1 MKLATETQTC
11 SSSEECILQLP
22 FGLIG
27 LPKLTTFAFA
37 PIENSWPF
45 MSMNWVGN
53 KRMNFVVID
62 PSGLIPGYDI
72 ELSDEDAESLQ
83 IESSEDVQILNIVT
97 VHSSRPQFITVNLI
111 GPIVINRQTGIG
123 KQVIIQNW
131 NRYSSEY
138 PLVDQRAHKSAA

>member
-1 MKLATETQTC
+1 MKLATEIQTRP
-11 SSSEECILQLP
+11 SSEECIVQLP

-27 LPKLTTFAFA
+27 LPKLTTFALA

-45 MSMNWVGN
+45 MSLNWMGN

-62 PSGLIPGYDI
+62 PSGLIPGYGI

-83 IESSEDVQILNIVT
+83 IESTEDAMVLNIVT
-97 VHSSRPQFITVNLI
+97 VHSSRPQFLTVNLI

-123 KQVIIQNW
+123 KQIIIQNW

-138 PLVDQRAHKSAA
+138 PLVDQRVHKTAA